1 MIGHNDLVAG
11 FKDLGLQAGD
21 TVLVHSSYKSF
32 GGVEGGPPDVLEALL
47 EVLTPEGTLIMPAFN
62 FDFNKGQPWDVRTS
76 PSQMGVITEIAR
88 TDPRFTRVFH
98 PIYSFSIAGKH
109 AGELTRV
116 RYKSS
121 YERISVFGRLRDLD
135 GKIMVI
141 GLAYNNSMTFFH
153 HIEQMEGVDYRF
165 IKQFTGEVTDEN
177 GNTWV
182 DTFDMLVRDLD
193 GKIMVIGLAYNNSMT
208 FFHHIEQ
215 MEGVDY
221 RFLKQFT
228 GEVTDENGK
237 TYTDTFE
244 MLVRDIDRGVMT
256 MVDPMGA
263 LMEQAG
269 IVKIRKIGEA
279 EVKLMKANEVYAFT
293 AREMKR
299 DPHLL
304 YYIKK
309 D

>member
-1 MIGHNDLVAG
+1 MLTFEKLVEG
-11 FKDLGLQAGD
+11 FTDLGVEKGD
-21 TVLVHSSYKSF
+21 TLLVHSSYKSF
-32 GGVEGGPPDVLEALL
+32 GPVDGGPQTVIRALEAALGAQ
-47 EVLTPEGTLIMPAFN
+47 GTLIMPTFN
-62 FDFNKGQPWDVRTS
+62 FDFNKGEPWDVRTT
-76 PSQMGVITEIAR
+76 PSKMGVLTELAR
-88 TDPRFTRVFH
+88 LDPRARRVFH
-98 PIYSFSIAGKH
+98 PFYSFAVLGRH
-109 AGELTRV
+109 AERLGSL
-116 RYKSS
+116 RYKSA
-121 YERISVFGRLRDLD
+121 YERNSVFGKLRDLD

-141 GLAYNNSMTFFH
+141 GLS
-153 HIEQMEGVDYRF
+153 
-165 IKQFTGEVTDEN
+165 
-177 GNTWV
+177 
-182 DTFDMLVRDLD
+182 
-193 GKIMVIGLAYNNSMT
+193 YNNSMT

-228 GEVTDENGK
+228 GQVTDENGR

-244 MLVRDIDRGVMT
+244 MLVRDLDKGVMT

-269 IVKIRKIGEA
+269 IIKVGRIGEA
-279 EVKLMKANEVYAFT
+279 DVKLMKANEVYAFT

-304 YYIKK
+304 YYVKK